1 MGFQHPTVAPLG
13 HAGGM
18 DSFQSPAGVEIAHAV
33 AGGGDATPLV
43 LVHGF
48 TGSSIDWTDV
58 VDGLAVDR
66 RVVTMDH
73 RGHGESTNTG
83 DAATY
88 TLDQLA
94 DDLAALLDHLGLDR
108 FHLLGHSMGGAVVLR
123 YVLKHQARV
132 RSLVLMDTSS
142 EAMQIPEEFLE
153 LGITLARTGGMMAVF
168 EASEQFAVLQT
179 EYQRVV
185 HERARVKHS
194 QMDAVAFEALARQLT
209 GSESML
215 HLLPSIAVPTTV
227 LVGQNDVPFIGPSER
242 MAAAIPGAR
251 LVVQPDAGHCP
262 QEDDRVVWTQT
273 IRDHLAA
280 AEAAGR

>member
-1 MGFQHPTVAPLG
+1 
-13 HAGGM
+13 M
-18 DSFQSPAGVEIAHAV
+18 DSFQSPTGVEIAHAV
-33 AGGGDATPLV
+33 TGGGGATPLV

-58 VDGLAVDR
+58 VDGLTADR
-66 RVVTMDH
+66 PVVTMDH
-73 RGHGESTNTG
+73 RGHGGSTNTG

-94 DDLAALLDHLGLDR
+94 DDLAALLDHLGLQR

-168 EASEQFAVLQT
+168 EASEQFAVLDT

-209 GSESML
+209 GSDSML

-227 LVGQNDVPFIGPSER
+227 LVGQNDIPFVSPSER

-262 QEDDRVVWTQT
+262 QEDDRMVWTQT
-273 IRDHLAA
+273 ILEHLAA
-280 AEAAGR
+280 AEAAVR